1 MSDACIK
8 HCLYFVG
15 TNDSVDVTCT
25 DGSVRLVGGINEFE
39 GSLEICYNRFWGSVC
54 DSSWNSADAN
64 VACKQLG
71 HQPTGIR
78 IVKVDFCYAQNV
90 LLIKNVHFMDQV
102 ILMLFYILIVGATVF
117 TGSFFG
123 YGTSRTHIMSSLY
136 CTTRANT
143 LFDCSYSSLSAV
155 TSCGDENI
163 AGVVCQRE

>member
-1 MSDACIK
+1 MQHIK
-8 HCLYFVG
+8 HCFYFVG

-25 DGSVRLVGGINEFE
+25 DGSVRLVGGINELE

-90 LLIKNVHFMDQV
+90 LQIQNLHFMDQI
-102 ILMLFYILIVGATVF
+102 IL
-117 TGSFFG
+117 
-123 YGTSRTHIMSSLY
+123 
-136 CTTRANT
+136 
-143 LFDCSYSSLSAV
+143 
-155 TSCGDENI
+155 
-163 AGVVCQRE
+163 